1 MAVYDLIPPDPNMPG
16 LYQPPSQPGGG
27 VGTMPMPGQTGAPI
41 GGSGMKGGAPAG
53 GGWFDQN
60 APAPSLGAGQGALNQ
75 QFGGN
80 APGGGYF
87 EQFNA
92 PNGVNFMNDP
102 GYQFRIDQGN
112 RAVQNS
118 AFGRGA
124 GLTGGALRALTDYSQ
139 GAASQEYGNV
149 FNRALQGQTFNRD
162 TSFGNADRA
171 LNSYMASRD
180 TFWGDNDRL
189 FGRNFSLAG
198 LGQNA
203 AAGVGNSIG
212 QYGQSMNAL
221 ITGQGNANASASIGR
236 GNAIAGGI
244 NGGLDAYARR

>member
-1 MAVYDLIPPDPNMPG
+1 
-16 LYQPPSQPGGG
+16 
-27 VGTMPMPGQTGAPI
+27 
-41 GGSGMKGGAPAG
+41 
-53 GGWFDQN
+53 
-60 APAPSLGAGQGALNQ
+60 
-75 QFGGN
+75 
-80 APGGGYF
+80 
-87 EQFNA
+87 
-92 PNGVNFMNDP
+92 
-102 GYQFRIDQGN
+102 
-112 RAVQNS
+112 
-118 AFGRGA
+118 
-124 GLTGGALRALTDYSQ
+124 
-139 GAASQEYGNV
+139 
-149 FNRALQGQTFNRD
+149 
-162 TSFGNADRA
+162 
-171 LNSYMASRD
+171 MASRD